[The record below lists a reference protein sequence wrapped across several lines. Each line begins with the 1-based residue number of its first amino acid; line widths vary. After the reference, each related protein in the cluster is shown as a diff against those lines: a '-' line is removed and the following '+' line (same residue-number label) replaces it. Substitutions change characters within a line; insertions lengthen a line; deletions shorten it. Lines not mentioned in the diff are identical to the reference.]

1 MPLLGTHPDAA
12 SQNASYALCVGFVQ
26 PTSGEYIGDRLHV
39 DQPHVEPHALGCRA
53 PRLGDE
59 KVSV

>member
-12 SQNASYALCVGFVQ
+12 SQNVSYALCVGFVQ